1 MSLSGGFSPLE
12 VDCSPAWGCPMI
24 DTFEG
29 GYRMGEPGAAE
40 VAAFC
45 GAVVGPVAVRAAAD
59 EAGTGLR
66 PVQWSGRIP
75 GLGACAL
82 NVDGWLRLGGSLA
95 KFRQKLLDGTPD
107 DQCSNEQ
114 ILTASQCDETLQALC
129 EHAEKTFPFLDR
141 AVLSATRLDVVYQR
155 PVRSS
160 YEALTAVRGAMKSTR
175 KGAAWFD
182 NAQGV
187 ATGLV
192 LRGVAVSH
200 RIYDKGLESG
210 NKSMVNVLRSEEQ
223 LRHKAVAFD
232 RIFNLEQRSFNREAC
247 REVINERYLGAEFGG
262 VLDVSSLIEEGRHS
276 MALFV
281 LHPELQA
288 QYKQTVSKSGY
299 HKMVK
304 QVKEFRSASV
314 PDDLRV
320 PEGAWQ

>member
-1 MSLSGGFSPLE
+1 
-12 VDCSPAWGCPMI
+12 MI

-40 VAAFC
+40 IAAFC
-45 GAVVGPVAVRAAAD
+45 GAVVGPVSVRSQQ
-59 EAGTGLR
+59 EEGGTDLR
-66 PVQWSGRIP
+66 SVRWSGRVP
-75 GLGACAL
+75 GLGACDL

-95 KFRQKLLDGTPD
+95 KFRQKLIDGTPD
-107 DQCSNEQ
+107 DECSNEQ

-129 EHAEKTFPFLDR
+129 ERAEQTFPFLDL

-210 NKSMVNVLRSEEQ
+210 NKSMLNVLRSEEQ
-223 LRHKAVAFD
+223 LRHKAVAFN
-232 RIFNLEQRSFNREAC
+232 RIFDLEKRAFNKEAC
-247 REVINERYLGAEFGG
+247 REVINERYLGAEFGR
-262 VLDVSSLIEEGRHS
+262 VLDVRSLLEEGKHS
-276 MALFV
+276 VALFV
-281 LHPELQA
+281 LHPELLGD
-288 QYKQTVSKSGY
+288 YKQTVTRDGY
-299 HKMVK
+299 QRMKRKVSQHRA
-304 QVKEFRSASV
+304 ECV

-320 PEGAWQ
+320 PESAWQ